1 MLSESLLTTLL
12 HPYTHARAHCTHPI
26 ITTPSSADAAAP
38 QSSLTQHAPA
48 SITSPTW
55 RGLFFAL
62 HLPLGSVRLGIPAA
76 SRLCLISCDHR
87 SGQGSNTDRSI
98 LLLLLFLLLV
108 FASCGLCGACLH
120 LSCARCSLSLSL
132 SAAACVTSSLAFFK
146 AV

>member
-48 SITSPTW
+48 FITSPTW

-62 HLPLGSVRLGIPAA
+62 HLPLGSVRLRSVRLGIPAA
-76 SRLCLISCDHR
+76 SRLCLISCDRR

-120 LSCARCSLSLSL
+120 LSCARSSLSLSL
-132 SAAACVTSSLAFFK
+132 LQPA
-146 AV
+146 